1 MSGPT
6 WLPPKQPEPARAP
19 QGRGLPR
26 GASGPPAAHGAGAGV
41 GAWGRGEEGPKTA
54 ASTSVTL
61 SFPNP
66 TFALSSLNPALQPH
80 PRVNFCPLPSE
91 QCYQAP
97 GGPEDRGLA
106 WVGCHGAPQRS
117 QGLPADRGGLRP
129 GSLDAEIDSLTSML
143 AELDGGRGHAP
154 RRPDRQAY
162 EPPQPPA
169 YRSGSGS
176 LKPNGGGVPP
186 PPLPASPYGGPTPAS
201 YATASTPAGP
211 AFPVQVKVAQPVRGC
226 GPPRRG
232 ASQASGPLPGP
243 HFPLPGRGEVWG
255 AGYRSHREPG
265 PGGKEEAAGVSSSA
279 GGRGGGYG
287 SQVPLSQPPE
297 EELERLT
304 KKLVHDMNHPPSGE
318 YFGRCGGCG
327 EDVVGDGA
335 GVVALDRVFHVGC
348 FVCSTCR
355 AQLRGQHFYAV
366 ERRAYCE
373 SCYVATLEKCS
384 TCSQPILDRIL
395 RAMGKA
401 YHPGCFTCVVC
412 HRGLDGIPF
421 TVDATSQIHCIEDFH
436 RKFAPRCSVCGGAIM
451 PEPGQEETVRIVA
464 LDRSFH
470 IGCYKCEECGLLL
483 SSEGEC
489 QGCYPLDGHI
499 LCKACS
505 AWRIQELSATA
516 PSFRAMGDSDDEYDR
531 RRRDKFRRE
540 RSDYDRSRERDERR
554 RGDDWNDREW
564 DRGRERRSRGE
575 YRDYDRN
582 RRERFSPPRHELSPP
597 QKRMRR
603 DWDEHSSDPYHSG
616 YEMPYA
622 GGGGGPAYGPPQPW
636 GHPDV
641 HIMQH
646 HVLPIQARGQL
657 ATSARHPPTLF
668 PHNQD
673 FLTGPPLRLG
683 SIAEI
688 DLGVPPPV
696 MKTFKEFLLSL
707 DDSVDETEAV
717 KRYNDYKLDF
727 RRQQMQDFFL
737 AHKDE
742 EWFRSKYHPDEV
754 GKRRQEARGALQ
766 NRLRVFL
773 SLMESGWFD
782 NLLLDIDKADAIVKM
797 LDAAVIKM
805 EGGTEND
812 LRILEQEEEEE
823 QAGKPG
829 EPSKKEEGRVGPG
842 LGDGERKAN
851 EKDDKK
857 EDGKQA
863 ENDSS
868 SDDKTKKSEGDG
880 DKEEKKED
888 SEKEAKKSSKKR
900 NRKHS
905 GDDSFDEG
913 SVSES
918 ESESESGQAEEE
930 KDEAEEALKEK
941 EKPKEE
947 EREKPKDAPGLEC
960 KPRPL
965 HKTCSLFMRN
975 IAPNISRAEI
985 ISLCKRYP
993 GFMRVALSEPQPERR
1008 FFRRG
1013 WVTFDRSVNIKEI
1026 CWNLQNIRLRECELS
1041 PGVNRDLTRRVRN
1054 INGITQ
1060 HKQIVR
1066 NDIKLA
1072 AKLIHTLDDRTQL
1085 WASEPGTPPL
1095 PTSLPSQ
1102 NPILKNITDYLIEE
1116 VSAEEE
1122 ELLGSSGG
1130 APPEEPPK
1138 EGNPAEINVERDEKL
1153 IKVLDKLLL
1162 YLRIVHSLDY
1172 YNTCEYPNE
1181 DEMPNRCGIIHV
1193 RGPMP
1198 PNRISHGEV
1207 LEWQKTF
1214 EEKLTPLLSVRESLS
1229 EEEAQK
1235 MGRKDPEQEVEK
1247 FVTSNTQELGKDK
1260 WLCPL
1265 SGKKFKGP
1273 EFVRKHIFNKHAEKI
1288 EEVKKEVAFFNNFLT
1303 DAKRPALP
1311 EIKPAQPPG
1320 PAQSLTPGLPY
1331 PHQTPQG
1338 LMPYGQPRPPILG
1351 YGAGAVRPAVPTG
1364 GPPYPHAPYGAG
1376 RGNYDAFRGQ
1386 GGYPGKPR
1394 NRMVRGDPRAIVEY
1408 RDLDAPDDVDFF

>member
-1 MSGPT
+1 
-6 WLPPKQPEPARAP
+6 
-19 QGRGLPR
+19 
-26 GASGPPAAHGAGAGV
+26 
-41 GAWGRGEEGPKTA
+41 
-54 ASTSVTL
+54 
-61 SFPNP
+61 
-66 TFALSSLNPALQPH
+66 
-80 PRVNFCPLPSE
+80 
-91 QCYQAP
+91 
-97 GGPEDRGLA
+97 
-106 WVGCHGAPQRS
+106 
-117 QGLPADRGGLRP
+117 
-129 GSLDAEIDSLTSML
+129 ML
-143 AELDGGRGHAP
+143 
-154 RRPDRQAY
+154 
-162 EPPQPPA
+162 
-169 YRSGSGS
+169 
-176 LKPNGGGVPP
+176 
-186 PPLPASPYGGPTPAS
+186 
-201 YATASTPAGP
+201 
-211 AFPVQVKVAQPVRGC
+211 
-226 GPPRRG
+226 
-232 ASQASGPLPGP
+232 
-243 HFPLPGRGEVWG
+243 
-255 AGYRSHREPG
+255 
-265 PGGKEEAAGVSSSA
+265 GK
-279 GGRGGGYG
+279 
-287 SQVPLSQPPE
+287 
-297 EELERLT
+297 
-304 KKLVHDMNHPPSGE
+304 
-318 YFGRCGGCG
+318 
-327 EDVVGDGA
+327 
-335 GVVALDRVFHVGC
+335 
-348 FVCSTCR
+348 
-355 AQLRGQHFYAV
+355 
-366 ERRAYCE
+366 
-373 SCYVATLEKCS
+373 
-384 TCSQPILDRIL
+384 
-395 RAMGKA
+395 
-401 YHPGCFTCVVC
+401 
-412 HRGLDGIPF
+412 
-421 TVDATSQIHCIEDFH
+421 
-436 RKFAPRCSVCGGAIM
+436 
-451 PEPGQEETVRIVA
+451 
-464 LDRSFH
+464 
-470 IGCYKCEECGLLL
+470 
-483 SSEGEC
+483 
-489 QGCYPLDGHI
+489 
-499 LCKACS
+499 
-505 AWRIQELSATA
+505 IQ
-516 PSFRAMGDSDDEYDR
+516 
-531 RRRDKFRRE
+531 
-540 RSDYDRSRERDERR
+540 
-554 RGDDWNDREW
+554 EW

-641 HIMQH
+641 HIVQH
-646 HVLPIQARGQL
+646 PVLPIQA
-657 ATSARHPPTLF
+657 
-668 PHNQD
+668 
-673 FLTGPPLRLG
+673 RLG

-707 DDSVDETEAV
+707 DDAVDETEAV

-773 SLMESGWFD
+773 SLMEGGWFD
-782 NLLLDIDKADAIVKM
+782 NLLLDIDRADAIVKM

-930 KDEAEEALKEK
+930 KEEADETLKEK

-985 ISLCKRYP
+985 ISVS
-993 GFMRVALSEPQPERR
+993 GG
-1008 FFRRG
+1008 RG
-1013 WVTFDRSVNIKEI
+1013 DTQAFVNIKEI

-1072 AKLIHTLDDRTQL
+1072 AKLVHTLDDRTQL
-1085 WASEPGTPPL
+1085 WAPEPGTPGL
-1095 PTSLPSQ
+1095 PASLPSQ

-1265 SGKKFKGP
+1265 SGKKFK
-1273 EFVRKHIFNKHAEKI
+1273 VCDDNCHAEKI

-1320 PAQSLTPGLPY
+1320 PTQSLTPGLPY